1 MKPGLYDDLVT
12 QNLIHEIERLKTD
25 GVVPLFG
32 KVEPAQLPD
41 YLTRFL
47 AAQLAKAI
55 RWQLPHPM
63 PTAHYREARLV
74 SGMED

>member
-25 GVVPLFG
+25 GIVPLFG

-47 AAQLAKAI
+47 AAQLAWSPAWKIDFPLGAI
-55 RWQLPHPM
+55 LWIDLLTRM
-63 PTAHYREARLV
+63 C
-74 SGMED
+74 S